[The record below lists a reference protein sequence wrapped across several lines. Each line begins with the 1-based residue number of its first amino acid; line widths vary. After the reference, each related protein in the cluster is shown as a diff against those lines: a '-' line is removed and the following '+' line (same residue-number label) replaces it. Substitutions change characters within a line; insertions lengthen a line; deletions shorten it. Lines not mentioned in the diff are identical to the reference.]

1 MKTRAIFILLLM
13 LSFIATAQNSK
24 FNCIDNS
31 ITIKPT
37 LTLMDLNEFSF
48 FKNDTSSKFNTYGYS
63 EKLNTQLV
71 GLKFDIEKIEIM
83 RDGFIVF
90 SSEDLKRSFFR
101 DFNITYRRA
110 ELKRLLP
117 KIPDYSNYNPRTNL

>member
-1 MKTRAIFILLLM
+1 M
-13 LSFIATAQNSK
+13 LSFIAAAQNSK
-24 FNCIDNS
+24 FKNIEGS
-31 ITIKPT
+31 VTLKPT
-37 LTLMDLNEFSF
+37 ITLIDLNEFSLI
-48 FKNDTSSKFNTYGYS
+48 KNDNSSRLNTFNYS

-71 GLKFDIEKIEIM
+71 GLKFDMAKIEIM

-90 SSEDLKRSFFR
+90 SSKDLKRSFFR

-117 KIPDYSNYNPRTNL
+117 KIPDYSNYDPRNNL

>member
-1 MKTRAIFILLLM
+1 M

-24 FNCIDNS
+24 FNS
-31 ITIKPT
+31 IEDSVTIKPT

-48 FKNDTSSKFNTYGYS
+48 FKNDTSSIFSTFDYS
-63 EKLNTQLV
+63 KKLNTQLV
-71 GLKFDIEKIEIM
+71 GLKFDMAKIEIM

-90 SSEDLKRSFFR
+90 YSKGLKSSFFR

-117 KIPDYSNYNPRTNL
+117 KIPDYRNYDPRTNL